1 MWNPAEKCFGI
12 RTLDLQLFLCSFLLV
27 LQHFFFFSENLTLH
41 ERQICVRKLFSFVHH
56 NLSRVN

>member
-1 MWNPAEKCFGI
+1 MWNPAEQCFGI

-27 LQHFFFFSENLTLH
+27 LQHFFFPENLTLH
-41 ERQICVRKLFSFVHH
+41 ERQVHMKKSFSFVHH